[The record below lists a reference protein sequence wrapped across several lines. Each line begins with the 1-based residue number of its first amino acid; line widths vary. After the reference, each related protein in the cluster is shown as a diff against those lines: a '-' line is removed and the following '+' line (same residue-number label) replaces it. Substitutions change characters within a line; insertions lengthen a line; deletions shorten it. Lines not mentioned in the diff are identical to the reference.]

1 MILDRYLLG
10 KLLTP
15 LLYCVL
21 GFVSVW
27 LVWDMGANLPDFLSG
42 HATFPLVAR
51 YYLLQLPSVLVLSI
65 PVGLLLAL
73 LYTLTQMSRRNEII
87 SMLCAGRSL
96 WRIFAP
102 LFAVG
107 LVATGMLFLL
117 NRELAPGAVTAGE
130 KLKSQ
135 IKSGVAP
142 FSGLSNHLYRNR
154 EDRRLWFL
162 GGLFTRENQAVNVEI
177 IQQDPYGSATEKWYA
192 LHAAYQP
199 GLKSWH
205 LDHVRHVTVDPSGN
219 LLTSESLPV
228 MDLKGWNETPWK
240 IASSRMVA
248 DDLGLP
254 ELGEYLRS
262 NAEFPAPRLAP
273 FVTHWHYRW
282 ALPWICMAVVL
293 IAGPLGIV
301 TGRRGIL
308 GGVGMAVVLFA
319 AMLLLNSMFLALGK
333 GHRIPGWVAGWGSLM
348 VFAVI
353 GFFLLWVRATGRE
366 MPRFRLPGL

>member
-192 LHAAYQP
+192 LHAVYDP
-199 GLKSWH
+199 GSKSWH
-205 LDHVRHVTVDPSGN
+205 LDHVRHVTVDTSGN

-240 IASSRMVA
+240 IASSRMAA

-262 NAEFPAPRLAP
+262 NAEFPAARLAP

-282 ALPWICMAVVL
+282 ALPWICMAVIL

-319 AMLLLNSMFLALGK
+319 AMLLLNSLFLALGK

-348 VFAVI
+348 VFSVI